1 MKITYPALST
11 ISKRILYFVL
21 FLLLLLLA
29 WAAYINNYG
38 DEEPDSGRDAFYA
51 RSEVKFQDIQN
62 LAVAISGINAPK
74 ESDMIAHGRFVLN
87 TYYKAQDSDTAKAII
102 ANQNEL
108 KFIGESTE
116 FDCWIN
122 NKVDIKNNNCASPAR
137 IESLLLSNKVLLT
150 RYKNLYDIM
159 YFQGSSKNGMT
170 VVKVNEL
177 LLAEIKLDI
186 SNNKPEIA
194 YQKWHANHQFV
205 SHVLSQPLELVDR
218 MVYLVVYGYS
228 LNTLE
233 QLLFKAPQI
242 STTHFDEL
250 QLMLKPRSLS
260 WFKIKDLLSAEFHQ
274 DNNMFINKQLA
285 NTELHPNYI
294 RNRIYR
300 AHIDL
305 LNEAQKI
312 PFDYEKSENIL
323 YQKYH
328 FGPARLHTLDWL
340 DPLNSLLSKV
350 SVRNSINCLSMFEN
364 IHSKNALSKLLNL
377 SIQIRQKNIF
387 EAAIQT
393 FLNNA
398 GSDYN
403 NPFTN
408 KPMLWDAK
416 NKVIYFKEPS
426 SEGRKVAV
434 RL

>member
-1 MKITYPALST
+1 MKITNPDLST
-11 ISKRILYFVL
+11 ILKCILYFVL
-21 FLLLLLLA
+21 FLLAL
-29 WAAYINNYG
+29 AAYINHHG

-51 RSEVKFQDIQN
+51 RSEVKFPDIQN

-150 RYKNLYDIM
+150 RYKSLYDIM

-260 WFKIKDLLSAEFHQ
+260 WFKIKDLLSAEYDHG
-274 DNNMFINKQLA
+274 NNMFINKQLA

-328 FGPARLHTLDWL
+328 FGPGRLHTLDWL

-350 SVRNSINCLSMFEN
+350 SVRNSINCLSMFEH

-377 SIQIRQKNIF
+377 SILIRQKNIP
-387 EAAIQT
+387 EADIQT

-408 KPMLWDAK
+408 KPMLWDATK
-416 NKVIYFKEPS
+416 KVIYFKEPS